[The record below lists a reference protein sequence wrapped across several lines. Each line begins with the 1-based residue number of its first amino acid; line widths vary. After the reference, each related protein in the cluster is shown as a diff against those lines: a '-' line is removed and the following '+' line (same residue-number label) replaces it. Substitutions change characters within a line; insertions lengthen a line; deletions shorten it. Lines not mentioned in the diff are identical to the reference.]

1 MIGVAIKGLLG
12 RKLRAVLTGF
22 AIVLGVAMISG
33 AFVLTDTLGK
43 SFDSIF
49 NESYKAT
56 DAVISSKAAVGSS
69 TSNDEAP
76 AFAADVLTEVEALPG
91 VRVAQGS
98 IEDHSRLVNADGNG
112 IGSADEGIAFGI
124 AASTANESL
133 NPLKLVTGQWPRG
146 DGQIAV
152 DKSTADKQNFT
163 VGQTVGAFG
172 EGPIQDYRISGIVR
186 FGSVGSIGK
195 TTITVFDL
203 ATAQSLFNKLDKFDT
218 IRVGAKK
225 GVSDAA
231 LVRQITPLLSKTTQV
246 KSASD
251 QAAADSSETQDGLNI
266 IKYALLGFAGIAL
279 FVGSFVIANTLAIT
293 VAQRM
298 RELATLRTLGASR
311 RQVLNSVILESV
323 IVGLLGSI
331 LGLFLGVGIAVGL
344 TALLKATGVDLPD
357 HSLVLSMRTVVVSI
371 GVGTLISL
379 LASLRP
385 AVRATRVEPIAAVRE
400 GAVMPVSRFAQ
411 YAVPAAAVIGAAS
424 IALFS
429 YGVFAGGVDIKTRMI
444 LLIIGVVLMFVGV
457 AMIATRI
464 VRPLAYVLGAPGA
477 RFGGS
482 AGSLARENAVRNPAR
497 TASTAAAVMIGL
509 ALITFVAVIGQGF
522 KSSFT
527 DAVNTLFVADYS
539 VSGGANGDPLTNKA
553 ADAVATAPGVTAVS
567 QMRSGEARVGG
578 KTVFVTG
585 VDESL
590 PNVVNMTWK
599 TGSNTVPEQLGTTG
613 AFVLDQYADDN
624 SLTVGSPLAIQ
635 TPTGTTIRVHVTGI
649 LDPPKGGSPFGE
661 ISVSNA
667 TFDASFAD
675 HDNLYTFVN
684 IRGGPSE
691 ANTAALNKSLAAFP
705 AAVVETRDE
714 FRNSRTSNITQS
726 LQILYALLGL
736 SVIVSLFGVINTLVL
751 SVFERTREL
760 GMLRAIGMTRRQIR
774 RMIRHES
781 IVTALIGAT
790 LGIGVGMFLAVLT
803 TTALSK
809 YGVVFA
815 VPYATLV
822 VFVGIAILA
831 GILAAILPARRASKL
846 NILNALQY
854 E

>member
-43 SFDSIF
+43 SFDGIF
-49 NESYKAT
+49 NQSYKGT
-56 DAVISSKAAVGSS
+56 DAVISSKAAVGST
-69 TSNDEAP
+69 TSNDNAP
-76 AFAADVLTEVEALPG
+76 AFSADVLSDVQALPG

-98 IEDHSRLVNADGNG
+98 IEDNVRLVDSNG
-112 IGSADEGIAFGI
+112 DAIGSADEGVAFGI
-124 AASTANESL
+124 PPSADQSL
-133 NPLKLVTGQWPRG
+133 NPLKLVTGNWPQG
-146 DGQIAV
+146 KGEIAV
-152 DKSTADKQNFT
+152 DKSTADKQHFA
-163 VGQTVGAFG
+163 VGETVGAFG
-172 EGPIQDYRISGIVR
+172 EGPIANYRISGIVR

-203 ATAQSLFNKLDKFDT
+203 ATAQSLFNKLGKLDT
-218 IRVGAKK
+218 IRVGAKQ
-225 GVSDAA
+225 GVSNAA
-231 LVRQITPLLSKTTQV
+231 LIRQITPLLSQTTQV
-246 KSASD
+246 KSATD

-279 FVGSFVIANTLAIT
+279 FVGGFVIANTLAIT

-311 RQVLNSVILESV
+311 RQVLGSVILESV

-331 LGLFLGVGIAVGL
+331 IGLFLGVGIAVGL

-357 HSLVLSMRTVVVSI
+357 HSLVLSARTVVVSI
-371 GVGTLISL
+371 GVGTVISL

-400 GAVMPVSRFAQ
+400 GAVMPASRFAR
-411 YAVPAAAVIGAAS
+411 YAVPTSAIVGAAS

-429 YGVFAGGVDIKTRMI
+429 YGVFASGVEIKTRMI
-444 LLIIGVVLMFVGV
+444 VLIVGVLLMFVGV

-464 VRPLAYVLGAPGA
+464 VRPLARVLGAPGA

-539 VSGGANGDPLTNKA
+539 VSAGANGDPLTSKA

-567 QMRSGEARVGG
+567 QMRSGEAKVGG
-578 KTVFVTG
+578 KTVLVTG

-590 PNVVNMTWK
+590 TSVVDMTWTK
-599 TGSNTVPEQLGTTG
+599 GSGTVPAQLGTTG
-613 AFVLDQYADDN
+613 AFVLDQYADDH
-624 SLTVGSPLAIQ
+624 SLTIGSPLAIA
-635 TPTGTTIRVHVTGI
+635 TPTGKTIRVHVTGI

-661 ISVSNA
+661 ISVSKA
-667 TFDASFAD
+667 TFDESFAD

-684 IRGGPSE
+684 IQGGPSE
-691 ANTAALNKSLAAFP
+691 ANTAALKTSLAAFP

-790 LGIGVGMFLAVLT
+790 LGIGVGMFLAIM
-803 TTALSK
+803 TTAALSQ
-809 YGVVFA
+809 YGIVFA
-815 VPYATLV
+815 
-822 VFVGIAILA
+822 
-831 GILAAILPARRASKL
+831 
-846 NILNALQY
+846 
-854 E
+854 

>member
-12 RKLRAVLTGF
+12 RKLRATLTAF

-43 SFDSIF
+43 SFDGIF
-49 NESYKAT
+49 NESYKST
-56 DAVISSKAAVGSS
+56 DAVISAKPAVGSS
-69 TSNDEAP
+69 TQSDAAP
-76 AFAADVLTEVEALPG
+76 AFAADVLTQVQALPG
-91 VRVAQGS
+91 VRIAQGS
-98 IEDHSRLVNADGNG
+98 IEDKSRLVDSDGDA

-124 AASTANESL
+124 AASTADESL
-133 NPLKLVTGQWPRG
+133 NPLKLVTGHWPRG

-152 DKSTADKQNFT
+152 DKSTADKQHFT

-172 EGPIQDYRISGIVR
+172 EGPIKDYRISGIVR

-218 IRVGAKK
+218 IRVGANS
-225 GVSDAA
+225 GVSDAE
-231 LVRQITPLLSKTTQV
+231 LIRQITPLLSKTTQV

-251 QAAADSSETQDGLNI
+251 QAAADSSETQDSLNI

-311 RQVLNSVILESV
+311 RQVLGSVILESV
-323 IVGLLGSI
+323 VVGLLGSI
-331 LGLFLGVGIAVGL
+331 IGLFLGLVIAVGL
-344 TALLKATGVDLPD
+344 TALLEATGVDLPS
-357 HSLVLSMRTVVVSI
+357 HSLVFSMRTIVVSL
-371 GVGTLISL
+371 GVGTLIAL

-385 AVRATRVEPIAAVRE
+385 AMRATRVEPIAAVRE
-400 GAVMPVSRFAQ
+400 GAVMPESRFAR
-411 YAVPAAAVIGAAS
+411 YAVPTATIVGAAS

-429 YGVFAGGVDIKTRMI
+429 YGVFAGGVEIKTRMI
-444 LLIIGVVLMFVGV
+444 LLVIGVLLMFVGV
-457 AMIATRI
+457 AMIATRV
-464 VRPLAYVLGAPGA
+464 VRPLAFVLGAPGA

-527 DAVNTLFVADYS
+527 DAVNTLFIADYS
-539 VSGGANGDPLTNKA
+539 VSAGASGDPLTNKA
-553 ADAVATAPGVTAVS
+553 ADAVAMAPGVTAVS
-567 QMRSGEARVGG
+567 QMRSSEAKVNE

-590 PNVVNMTWK
+590 TKIIDITWK
-599 TGSNTVPEQLGTTG
+599 SGSNTVPEQLGTSG
-613 AFVLDQYADDN
+613 AFVTDQYADDN
-624 SLTVGSPLAIQ
+624 SLNVGSPLTIE
-635 TPTGTTIRVHVTGI
+635 TPAGKTIRVHVTGI
-649 LDPPKGGSPFGE
+649 VDPPKGGSPFGE
-661 ISVSNA
+661 ISVSKA
-667 TFDASFAD
+667 TFDASFAN
-675 HDNLYTFVN
+675 HDNEFTFVN
-684 IRGGPSE
+684 INGGPSE
-691 ANTAALNKSLAAFP
+691 ANTAALEKSLAAFP

-714 FRNSRTSNITQS
+714 FRNSRTKDITQS

-760 GMLRAIGMTRRQIR
+760 GMLRAIGMTRRQVR

-781 IVTALIGAT
+781 IVTALIGAA
-790 LGIGVGMFLAVLT
+790 LGIGVGMFLAIIT

-815 VPYATLV
+815 VPYGTLV

-831 GILAAILPARRASKL
+831 GMLAAILPARRASRL
-846 NILNALQY
+846 NILAALQY